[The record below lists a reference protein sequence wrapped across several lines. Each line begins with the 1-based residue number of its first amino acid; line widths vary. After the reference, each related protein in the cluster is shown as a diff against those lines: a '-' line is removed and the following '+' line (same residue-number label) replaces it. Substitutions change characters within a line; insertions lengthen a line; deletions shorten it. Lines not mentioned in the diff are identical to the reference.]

1 LENALPIRGWR
12 QEKICTHRAEVS
24 RHAEMFSGPACVAR
38 RERVLEEQ
46 LATLQREHDSLRRTM
61 YEAAQVQRKLCGPRL
76 VRHQAF
82 EIASEIF
89 PVRHLSG
96 DFICVVELGTDLV
109 FAIGDIA
116 GKGLSAGMWFTHV
129 VGMVR
134 QQIEAL
140 GDPAAALSAINRN
153 LLLPRLELPLTTVL
167 LGWLNLQTGEVTYC
181 SAGHPPALVFRN
193 DGHAESLRE
202 GGPVLGVL
210 PDACFANG
218 CTTLR
223 PGDALLAYSDG
234 ITECRNEN
242 GDEFGAER
250 LAAAAQVSLGSS
262 ASDTLFSVLGA
273 AEDFAGSQ
281 SREDDIALVVVRRG
295 DGDRRFERTE

>member
-1 LENALPIRGWR
+1 ML
-12 QEKICTHRAEVS
+12 
-24 RHAEMFSGPACVAR
+24 SGSVGTKR
-38 RERVLEEQ
+38 RNRVLEDQ
-46 LATLQREHDSLRRTM
+46 LATLRREHDDLLHTM

-76 VRHQAF
+76 LRRHPF

-96 DFICVVELGTDLV
+96 DFISVFELGPDLV

-134 QQIEAL
+134 LQMEAL

-153 LLLPRLELPLTTVL
+153 LLLTHLEMPLTTVL
-167 LGWLNLQTGEVTYC
+167 VGRLNLQTGEVTYC

-193 DGHAESLRE
+193 DGHVESLQE

-210 PDACFANG
+210 AGACFANG
-218 CTTLR
+218 QTTLR
-223 PGDALLAYSDG
+223 PGDTLLGYSDG
-234 ITECRNEN
+234 IAECRNEN
-242 GDEFGAER
+242 GVEFGTER
-250 LAAAAQVSLGSS
+250 LAAAAQVSRGSS
-262 ASDTLFSVLGA
+262 ASGMLFSVLGA
-273 AEDFAGSQ
+273 AKDFAGGQ
-281 SREDDIALVVVRRG
+281 SREDDMAVIVVRRA
-295 DGDRRFERTE
+295 DE